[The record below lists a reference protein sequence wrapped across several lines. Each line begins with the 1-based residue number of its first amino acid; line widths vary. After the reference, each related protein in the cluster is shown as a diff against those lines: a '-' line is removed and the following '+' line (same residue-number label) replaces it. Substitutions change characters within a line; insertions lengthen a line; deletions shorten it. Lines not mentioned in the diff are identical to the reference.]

1 MKNKL
6 MDSNEDLAR
15 KFNHRPPCMAT
26 VIGIRYVGCTMCIVL
41 LYDLQ
46 YYHLATSYDDH
57 SDDDTM
63 CLLSRFDV
71 GLQR

>member
-1 MKNKL
+1 
-6 MDSNEDLAR
+6 
-15 KFNHRPPCMAT
+15 
-26 VIGIRYVGCTMCIVL
+26 MCIVL
-41 LYDLQ
+41 LCDLQ
-46 YYHLATSYDDH
+46 YYHLATSYDR